1 MLFSFKPADVQYEK
15 HLFTKVG
22 EVLGTNKLVV
32 GVCFII
38 GIGFQQ
44 SLLNSRDYKGV
55 TSGWKF
61 FGLLGENLPSKTVWQ
76 EMHIWVCIQR
86 GQGIQHNSGSSIF
99 IIRKKPRPEVINN
112 INEDWYT
119 LYTV

>member
-1 MLFSFKPADVQYEK
+1 VLFPFKPADVQYEK

-44 SLLNSRDYKGV
+44 SLLNPRDYKGV

-61 FGLLGENLPSKTVWQ
+61 S
-76 EMHIWVCIQR
+76 WVD
-86 GQGIQHNSGSSIF
+86 G
-99 IIRKKPRPEVINN
+99 
-112 INEDWYT
+112 
-119 LYTV
+119 

>member
-1 MLFSFKPADVQYEK
+1 VFFSFKPADVQHEK
-15 HLFTKVG
+15 HLFTEVR
-22 EVLGTNKLVV
+22 EVLGTNELMV

-61 FGLLGENLPSKTVWQ
+61 S
-76 EMHIWVCIQR
+76 WVD
-86 GQGIQHNSGSSIF
+86 G
-99 IIRKKPRPEVINN
+99 
-112 INEDWYT
+112 
-119 LYTV
+119 